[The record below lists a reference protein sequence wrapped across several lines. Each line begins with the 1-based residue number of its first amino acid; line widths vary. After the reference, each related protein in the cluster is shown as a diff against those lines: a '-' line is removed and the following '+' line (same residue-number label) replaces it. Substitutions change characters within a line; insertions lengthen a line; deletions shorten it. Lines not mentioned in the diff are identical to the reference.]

1 MWLIDISYWYLACE
15 LSNLLNLSLIKI
27 LFDVW
32 YYKLL
37 NIYINKLL
45 LIVFKKMLKIYFM
58 YKIYKSKDNFFI
70 ILMMYW

>member
-45 LIVFKKMLKIYFM
+45 LIAFKKMLKIYFM